1 MKSADQAL
9 FMARALEL
17 ARKGL
22 YSTAPNPRVGC
33 VIVRD
38 GAVVGEGWHRRAGEP
53 HAEALALQAAGEQAR
68 GGTVFVTLEPC
79 AHHGRTPPCA
89 DALIAADVATV
100 VVAVRD
106 PDPRTAGQGIQR
118 LRDAG
123 IFVHEGV
130 LETEARELNI
140 GFFSRFERQRPW
152 VRVKLAMS
160 LDGRTALASG
170 QSQWITSPD
179 ARADVQRLRARSC
192 VVLTGMGTLQAD
204 DPLLTVRDATALG
217 QTGDAEL
224 RQPLRV
230 VLDSLGRTRPSARLF
245 SASSPVLLATTVVG
259 EPPLSQFFREHAQ
272 VSVIAAG
279 LSNRVDL
286 AGLLGYLAVQRHCN
300 EVLVEAGPVLAGAL
314 WQAGLV
320 DELIVYMAP
329 RLLGHEGRPLLHLP
343 GAGLPADPDLV
354 IRDIRAVGRDWRIVA
369 VPRREERI

>member
-1 MKSADQAL
+1 MRAVDHAV
-9 FMARALEL
+9 FMAQALEL
-17 ARKGL
+17 ARNGL

-33 VIVRD
+33 VVVRD
-38 GAVVGEGWHRRAGEP
+38 GCVVGRGWHHRAGEA
-53 HAEALALQAAGEQAR
+53 HAEVLALQEAGVQAQ
-68 GGTVFVTLEPC
+68 GATVFVTLEPC

-89 DALIAADVATV
+89 DALIAAGVATV

-118 LRDAG
+118 LREAG
-123 IFVHEGV
+123 ITVHEGV
-130 LETEARELNI
+130 LEAEARELNV
-140 GFFSRFERQRPW
+140 GFFSRCQRQRPW

-192 VVLTGMGTLQAD
+192 AVMTGMGTVQAD
-204 DPLLTVRDATALG
+204 DPLLTVRDAVALG
-217 QTGDAEL
+217 LAADAEL

-230 VLDSLGRTRPSARLF
+230 VLDSLGRVRPDARLF
-245 SASSPVLLATTVVG
+245 TASSPILLATTVVG
-259 EPPLSQFFREHAQ
+259 EPPLSQFFRGHEQ
-272 VSVIAAG
+272 VSVLAAG
-279 LSNRVDL
+279 LSNRVNL
-286 AGLLGYLAVQRHCN
+286 MGLMGYLAVQRQCN
-300 EVLVEAGPVLAGAL
+300 ELLVEAGPVLAGAL

-320 DELIVYMAP
+320 DELVIYMAP
-329 RLLGHEGRPLLHLP
+329 RLLGHDGRPLLNMSA
-343 GAGLPADPDLV
+343 AGLPDEPDLT